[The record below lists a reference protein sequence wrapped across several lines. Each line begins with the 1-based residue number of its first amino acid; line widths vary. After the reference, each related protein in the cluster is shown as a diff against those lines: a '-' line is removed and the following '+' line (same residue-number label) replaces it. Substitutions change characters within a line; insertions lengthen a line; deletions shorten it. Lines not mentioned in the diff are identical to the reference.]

1 MILIGEQK
9 YSCLE
14 CIRGHRSSSCRH
26 YGRPLLQVRTK
37 GRPNTHTT
45 GHKNHRIAVFAE
57 EIESDPDLPH
67 ANGSKCSKAN
77 PVIILKASA
86 KHIIDF
92 TSGKIIRP
100 LGESNCSA
108 LPKTTGPYISEDSF
122 INSVTC
128 ETGGIVKPKKGCNC
142 CPNRGGK
149 VNKSRIVSSY
159 LKRRREQQPALQFID
174 YSDEIPK
181 QSQER
186 KPSLSSSA
194 VVKTPTSSSEDLSL
208 SGDQSQYFDVWKVPS
223 CTIPGS
229 CCCGDDCGCAGC
241 MVHGNSGAGPLK
253 VDNTNLNHEYI
264 NYINLLI
271 MKDTQNMMFSSIAS
285 PELQIPGKPSGPSL
299 PNDQGIPDQGISD
312 EGIAGAAIADEG
324 IPNPGGQCVCPPGA
338 CDCPNC
344 ETHGIIDGLH
354 LDDLFAA
361 TLNPTPLREQVRV
374 KTERGG
380 CCSSAVHLE

>member
-1 MILIGEQK
+1 MILIDEQK

-37 GRPNTHTT
+37 GRPNTRTS
-45 GHKNHRIAVFAE
+45 GPKNHRIAVFAE
-57 EIESDPDLPH
+57 KIESDPSLPH
-67 ANGSKCSKAN
+67 ENGSKCTKTN

-92 TSGKIIRP
+92 TSGKILRP
-100 LGESNCSA
+100 LEDSSEST
-108 LPKTTGPYISEDSF
+108 LPKTTGPYVSEDSF
-122 INSVTC
+122 VNSVTC
-128 ETGGIVKPKKGCNC
+128 ETGGIVKPKKSCNC

-149 VNKSRIVSSY
+149 VDRSQIVNSY
-159 LKRRREQQPALQFID
+159 LKRRRGQQPALKFID

-181 QSQER
+181 QCQER
-186 KPSLSSSA
+186 KESHSSGTA
-194 VVKTPTSSSEDLSL
+194 EKTSKTSSDDLSL
-208 SGDQSQYFDVWKVPS
+208 SGDQTQYFDVLKVPS

-241 MVHGNSGAGPLK
+241 MVHGNSGTAPSK
-253 VDNTNLNHEYI
+253 VDNTNLNHEYV

-271 MKDTQNMMFSSIAS
+271 MKDSHNMMFSSVSS
-285 PELQIPGKPSGPSL
+285 PEQLPGQLQHNLSDSHEDMGKSSTFSITNEGGAR
-299 PNDQGIPDQGISD
+299 DPDVV
-312 EGIAGAAIADEG
+312 
-324 IPNPGGQCVCPPGA
+324 QCVCPPGA
-338 CDCPNC
+338 CECPNC

-361 TLNPTPLREQVRV
+361 TLDPSPQREQLQV
-374 KTERGG
+374 KTEPAR
-380 CCSSAVHLE
+380 CCSSAALLE

>member
-1 MILIGEQK
+1 MILIDEQK
-9 YSCLE
+9 YACLE

-37 GRPNTHTT
+37 GRPNTHTS
-45 GHKNHRIAVFAE
+45 GQKNHRIAVFAE
-57 EIESDPDLPH
+57 KIESDPDLPH
-67 ANGSKCSKAN
+67 ANGSKCNKSN

-92 TSGKIIRP
+92 NSGKILRP
-100 LGESNCSA
+100 LGDSNEST

-122 INSVTC
+122 VNSVTC

-149 VNKSRIVSSY
+149 VNKSQIVSSY

-186 KPSLSSSA
+186 KQSPSSSTA
-194 VVKTPTSSSEDLSL
+194 EKTSTTSSNDLSL
-208 SGDQSQYFDVWKVPS
+208 SGDQTQYFDVLKVPS

-241 MVHGNSGAGPLK
+241 MVHGNSGTGPLK

-271 MKDTQNMMFSSIAS
+271 MKDSHNMMFSSLSS
-285 PELQIPGKPSGPSL
+285 PEMQIPGQLQHNPSNSHEDMTKSSTLSIANEEGVSGP
-299 PNDQGIPDQGISD
+299 ND
-312 EGIAGAAIADEG
+312 
-324 IPNPGGQCVCPPGA
+324 GQCICPPGA
-338 CDCPNC
+338 CECPNC

-361 TLNPTPLREQVRV
+361 TLNPSPQREQLQV
-374 KTERGG
+374 KTEPAR